1 MKNFK
6 ILGPGCANCKI
17 TLKLIEEAAQTQGV
31 EVELEKVEELSEII
45 SYGVMTTPAVV
56 LDGKVV
62 HSGGVPSKD
71 VINRWFTDSY

>member
-6 ILGPGCANCKI
+6 ILGPGCANCKM

>member
-6 ILGPGCANCKI
+6 ILGSGCANCKM

-71 VINRWFTDSY
+71 VINRWLTDSH